1 VRTPMASL
9 SAAWC
14 DTCRLIAL
22 GALQND

>member
-9 SAAWC
+9 SASWC
-14 DTCRLIAL
+14 DTCWLIAL